1 MFGPIDLD
9 AVDVLRIRVACSSA
23 PEGPSLEVF
32 LLDTHLPLGA
42 GPFEESVY
50 LKALEPVLHTHG
62 PRPEPCVVRLTRTHR
77 SESGT
82 HGEAEI
88 SVGLSTAG
96 GRAVDPATR
105 EAVLSAFRD
114 VLRRVDLVNGHT
126 PDHAEAI
133 AEARL
138 RVQEGFPDVDAASL
152 LVTDEEHRA
161 SAGMWSVGLALP
173 EVARFKVLL
182 GCVDGVPG
190 TTHITRRPTTEV
202 VDSVGTG

>member
-9 AVDVLRIRVACSSA
+9 AVDELRIRVAVSTA
-23 PEGPSLEVF
+23 PDGPVLEVF
-32 LLDTHLPLGA
+32 LLDTHLPPSA
-42 GPFEESVY
+42 TPFEESVY
-50 LKALEPVLHTHG
+50 LTALEPVLHAHG
-62 PRPEPCVVRLTRTHR
+62 HRPESCVVRLTRTHR
-77 SESGT
+77 SWAGA

-88 SVGLSTAG
+88 GVGLSTAG
-96 GRAVDPATR
+96 GTTVDPGTR
-105 EAVLSAFRD
+105 EAVLTAFRD
-114 VLRRVDLVNGHT
+114 ILRRVDLEAGHT
-126 PDHAEAI
+126 PDHEEAV

-173 EVARFKVLL
+173 GASRFKVLL
-182 GCVDGVPG
+182 GCVDGSPG
-190 TTHITRRPTTEV
+190 TSQVTRMPTNEV